1 MNASITS
8 RPLTPSVCPAAPLFP
23 AASLDLRPEYLSPPT
38 SIRPSDI
45 KEQARTEAFCG
56 PGCCASTQHANPL
69 MFYMQVIA
77 PNKQA
82 ATIVCA
88 KDSPDHRAAS
98 VSENASRY
106 GNLSMLPAMAAS
118 CLDNEPPMPYA
129 SNTCERDERGALIMF
144 VSDTFG
150 GRASGKACVNVY
162 GILDQLQ
169 PFEDD
174 LMVDKGFNI
183 DDRCTE
189 LGVGVIQPPFLR
201 TQTQFS

>member
-1 MNASITS
+1 MSQKTRGRYRRYLELNSTDQVPKQTLSSIAKRAKTRSAS
-8 RPLTPSVCPAAPLFP
+8 
-23 AASLDLRPEYLSPPT
+23 
-38 SIRPSDI
+38 
-45 KEQARTEAFCG
+45 K
-56 PGCCASTQHANPL
+56 
-69 MFYMQVIA
+69 VIA